1 MKKTILFFFFI
12 FCYSNIFCQAD
23 SVIYYKNATS
33 SARAKFYTNTV
44 KNSIQKNLALPLNIE
59 TEENWK
65 DAFYAIQFLNY
76 NPSLV
81 IAKVSVAAK
90 QLNKQTTSFQKSFWT
105 ICYKRFPI
113 RFFTQAKNTVD
124 TTTDYKLM
132 ALAGEYILANEDK
145 LKYASTIFTKIDKLL
160 KKDTVLKLNPF
171 LVSLATNARY
181 ALHYAYE
188 TPQQRALNLLKFIPD
203 FLNANYLPNN
213 VIVFSFQR
221 KNRNYPGIAIV
232 RKQYGSFVLNEDGN
246 YFNVPQ
252 LARSV
257 NNLPTYLTSGNTPQG
272 VFRMSGFDKSK
283 LEAICAT
290 ENLQLT
296 LPVETT
302 KQHFFRDSSITN
314 NDWGFD
320 DYKNILPKNWRK
332 NLPLYEAFFA
342 GLAGRNEII
351 AHGTTVNP
359 EYYKNQPYYPHTP
372 TEGCLC
378 TKEIWSIVNGMRL
391 ESNQQKLVDA
401 VKKAGGAEGYLIVI
415 ELENINKTITLQDI
429 LPYLNQA
436 NK

>member
-1 MKKTILFFFFI
+1 MKKTTLLLFSILF
-12 FCYSNIFCQAD
+12 YNSTFCQVD
-23 SVIYYKNATS
+23 SFLYYKNGTA
-33 SARAKFYTNTV
+33 SARTKFYNNAV
-44 KNSIQKNLALPLNIE
+44 KNSIQKNLALPLNAE
-59 TEENWK
+59 TEENWE
-65 DAFYAIQFLNY
+65 DAFYTIQLLNY
-76 NPSLV
+76 NPPLV
-81 IAKVSVAAK
+81 LQQITNTAK
-90 QLNKQTTSFQKSFWT
+90 QLSKQSISFQKNFWT
-105 ICYKRFPI
+105 VCYKRFPI
-113 RFFTQAKNTVD
+113 RFFTQAKNTID

-132 ALAGEYILANEDK
+132 ALAGEYILSNEEK
-145 LKYASTIFTKIDKLL
+145 LKYASTIFTKIDKLI

-181 ALHYAYE
+181 ALRYAYE

-221 KNRNYPGIAIV
+221 KNRNYPGLAIV
-232 RKQYGSFVLNEDGN
+232 RKQDGGFVLTEEGT

-257 NNLPTYLTSGNTPQG
+257 NNLPTYLTNGNTPQG

-283 LEAICAT
+283 LEAIGVT

-314 NDWGFD
+314 NDWSFD
-320 DYKNILPKNWRK
+320 DYKKILPKNWRK
-332 NLPLYEAFFA
+332 NLPLYEAYFA

-359 EYYKNQPYYPHTP
+359 EFYKNESYYPHTP

-378 TKEIWSIVNGMRL
+378 TKEIWSTVDGRRV

-415 ELENINKTITLQDI
+415 ELEDANKPVTLQNI
-429 LPYLNQA
+429 LPYLNKA